1 MTSFFLLRAT
11 IKSIIS
17 DRYLLSSRIF
27 FLFKSVLEYF
37 SVVSS
42 RTANS
47 LCFIFTMMTLYR
59 LPIIKSRFFL
69 IFPHYIR
76 YREGDSIRIE

>member
-17 DRYLLSSRIF
+17 GRYLLSSRIF

-37 SVVSS
+37 SVVPS
-42 RTANS
+42 RAANS
-47 LCFIFTMMTLYR
+47 LCFIFTMMTYYRVSIIKARFFCDFYSLYR
-59 LPIIKSRFFL
+59 I
-69 IFPHYIR
+69 
-76 YREGDSIRIE
+76 